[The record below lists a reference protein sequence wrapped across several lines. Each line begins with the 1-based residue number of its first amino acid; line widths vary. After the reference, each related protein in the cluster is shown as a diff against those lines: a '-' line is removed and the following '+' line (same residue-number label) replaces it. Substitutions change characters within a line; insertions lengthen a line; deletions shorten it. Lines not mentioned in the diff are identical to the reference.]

1 MVLFL
6 FTHLFIPRF
15 IFFIRNLSWILYT
28 QMVENA
34 RKKYFAFYKN
44 NSART
49 SYENKQKSLENIG
62 LSLYNDRRYVT
73 F

>member
-1 MVLFL
+1 
-6 FTHLFIPRF
+6 
-15 IFFIRNLSWILYT
+15 
-28 QMVENA
+28 MVENA

-62 LSLYNDRRYVT
+62 LYLYNDRRYVT